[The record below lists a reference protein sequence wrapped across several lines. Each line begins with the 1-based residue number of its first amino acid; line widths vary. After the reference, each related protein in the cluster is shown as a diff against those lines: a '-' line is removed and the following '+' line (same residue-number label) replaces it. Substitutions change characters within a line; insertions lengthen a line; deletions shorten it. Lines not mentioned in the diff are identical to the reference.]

1 MSQKKTPHTSTLLR
15 RLFKASSLDRFL
27 EENSSGIRV
36 PAFHEVISA
45 MCRERNETAEAVI
58 GRSGIERT
66 YGHQLFNGTRKP
78 SRDKVIQLA
87 IGFGMNAEETE
98 ELLKAAGKS
107 PLYPRVERDCILL
120 FGIHKGY
127 GIMEIQELLHE
138 KGATILGGSP
148 KYEDI
153 T

>member
-15 RLFKASSLDRFL
+15 RLFKASNLDRFL
-27 EENSSGIRV
+27 AENKEGFDV
-36 PAFHEVISA
+36 PKFHEVISA

-120 FGIHKGY
+120 FGINKGY

>member
-15 RLFKASSLDRFL
+15 RLFKASNLDCFL
-27 EENSSGIRV
+27 AENKEGFDV
-36 PAFHEVISA
+36 PEFHEVISA

-120 FGIHKGY
+120 FGINKGY

-148 KYEDI
+148 KYEDLI
-153 T
+153 

>member
-15 RLFKASSLDRFL
+15 RLFKANNLDRFL
-27 EENSSGIRV
+27 KENEAALAG
-36 PAFHEVISA
+36 PAFHEYISGIL
-45 MCRERNETAEAVI
+45 MERGVPAEAI
-58 GRSGIERT
+58 INRSGIERT

-87 IGFGMNAEETE
+87 IGFGMNAGETQ
-98 ELLKAAGKS
+98 ELLKIAGK
-107 PLYPRVERDCILL
+107 PLLYPRIDRDCVLL
-120 FGIHKGY
+120 FGINKGY

>member
-1 MSQKKTPHTSTLLR
+1 MLR
-15 RLFKASSLDRFL
+15 RLFKANNLDRFL
-27 EENSSGIRV
+27 AENKEGFDV
-36 PAFHEVISA
+36 PEFHEVISA

-87 IGFGMNAEETE
+87 IGFGMNTEETG

-120 FGIHKGY
+120 FGINKGY

-148 KYEDI
+148 KYEDL

>member
-15 RLFKASSLDRFL
+15 RLFKANNLDHFL

-36 PAFHEVISA
+36 PAFHEVISE
-45 MCRERNETAEAVI
+45 MCREKSIPAETI
-58 GRSGIERT
+58 INRSGIERT

-87 IGFGMNAEETE
+87 IGFGMNAEETQ

-107 PLYPRVERDCILL
+107 PLYPRIERDCILL
-120 FGIHKGY
+120 FGLNKKM

-148 KYEDI
+148 KYEDL